1 MAYLMVIS
9 VFQGVFGRARKMREL
24 LYLYCTWEMRREYCI
39 LQNHVTYDSGIY
51 SNAQGRY
58 REEDRWPNLWEW

>member
-1 MAYLMVIS
+1 MAYFMMIS

-39 LQNHVTYDSGIY
+39 LQNHIIYDFGTD
-51 SNAQGRY
+51 SNV
-58 REEDRWPNLWEW
+58 

>member
-1 MAYLMVIS
+1 MMIS

-39 LQNHVTYDSGIY
+39 LQNHIIYDFGTD
-51 SNAQGRY
+51 SNV
-58 REEDRWPNLWEW
+58 